1 MALWAKTSNAEGRP
15 KHLPMDSNSSHSREF
30 VTATLKGW
38 VMQPGLAS
46 AATGNDNTSAD
57 PEILV
62 CIRNLSSLGLKSANL
77 LSVDYTAAA
86 YADAATFDLTLTF
99 DEKITV
105 TSAAWSGNQTITNK
119 AYITLNRLGGT
130 DMVSDNT
137 VKCMYLT
144 AASTAAAD
152 GDQGGSGTNTLTF
165 RGTLQSA
172 AAGYLSFTDG
182 NIYTDGTSTIQ
193 DESSDGI
200 SGIRLEQTDDTIVC
214 DANTTSSASG
224 TTLAAVSDSATI
236 TLDGQSGTIAVGQVV
251 TVSGAG
257 GAVTA
262 SITATEDAASGTR
275 TGISTDNTLTVTV
288 VGSQDSITVSER
300 VTIAED
306 INLLFSAG
314 AGDKFV
320 TERIDMAL
328 EGPTGATSV
337 VGTQAY
343 RTGFGTDTPV
353 GRVGMLE
360 EDDSSKLIN
369 ETDGTDGFAAES
381 YTVDAA
387 GLVIETQAGSASGS
401 ASILKGVTT
410 T

>member
-1 MALWAKTSNAEGRP
+1 MAIWGKTSNAESRP

-38 VMQPGLAS
+38 VMQPGTAS

-99 DEKITV
+99 DESITV

-130 DMVSDNT
+130 DMVADNT

-172 AAGYLSFTDG
+172 DAGYLGFTDG
-182 NIYTDGTSTIQ
+182 NIYTDGTATIQ

-200 SGIRLEQTDDTIVC
+200 SGIRLEQTDDTVVC
-214 DANTTSSASG
+214 DANTTSSASA
-224 TTLAAVSDSATI
+224 TTLAAVSDSTTI
-236 TLDGQSGTIAVGQVV
+236 TLDGRSGTIAVNQVV

-262 SITATEDAASGTR
+262 SITATEDSPTS
-275 TGISTDNTLTVTV
+275 TGISTDNTLTVTAV
-288 VGSQDSITVSER
+288 ASQASITVSER

-401 ASILKGVTT
+401 ASILKDVTT